1 MALVIDTKDMRPA
14 DRAEIIRDAIW
25 STVVRVEIDHH
36 PDPAKRMARATI
48 TDLGK
53 ISLCS
58 ARSNATTIHR
68 TRTLVRDDAE
78 PRIFLSLQVSGTSMI
93 IQGGRE
99 AVLRPGDFA
108 LFDTTAPYTLVN
120 DQGIHAH
127 YFRIPRSELAL
138 PTDVISR
145 VTASRLGEGHA
156 MAELASTYFQR
167 LAGSHALQSLP
178 NADLV
183 GQPSIELIRAVVATH
198 LDEPRLAKEPLQAT
212 LEFRIMEYVRAH
224 LAEHDLTAA
233 RIAAA
238 HNISVRHLYGIL
250 ARSGITLGEWVRVR
264 RLEECRNELAK
275 PGAEHMTIASIAQ
288 RWGFA
293 NPTHFSRAFREAY
306 GMSPRDWRELK
317 KGGDPAIDL
326 TRLGWE

>member
-1 MALVIDTKDMRPA
+1 MTFIIDTKDVPPA
-14 DRAEIIRDAIW
+14 DRAEAVRETIW
-25 STVVRVEIDHH
+25 SNVVHIEIEHH
-36 PDPAKRMARATI
+36 PDPASRMAHAAI

-53 ISLCS
+53 MSICT
-58 ARSNATTIHR
+58 ARSNATTIRR
-68 TRTLVRDDAE
+68 TPKLVRDDAE
-78 PRIFLSLQVSGTSMI
+78 PRIFLGLQISGSSI
-93 IQGGRE
+93 VVQNGRE
-99 AVLRPGDFA
+99 AVLRPGEFA
-108 LFDTTAPYTLVN
+108 LFDTTTPYTLAN

-138 PTDVISR
+138 PSSAIGR
-145 VTASRLGEGHA
+145 MTALRLGSGHA
-156 MAELASTYFQR
+156 VAELASTYFQR
-167 LAGSHALQSLP
+167 LANSYTMQALP
-178 NADLV
+178 NADLI

-198 LDEPRLAKEPLQAT
+198 LDEPRLVQEPLQAT

-238 HNISVRHLYGIL
+238 HNISVRHLYAIL

-264 RLEECRNELAK
+264 RLEECRKELAR
-275 PGAEHMTIASIAQ
+275 PRAQFVTIASIAH

-293 NPTHFSRAFREAY
+293 NPTHFSRTFREAY

-317 KGGDPAIDL
+317 RGSSSAIDSAQPDVK
-326 TRLGWE
+326 